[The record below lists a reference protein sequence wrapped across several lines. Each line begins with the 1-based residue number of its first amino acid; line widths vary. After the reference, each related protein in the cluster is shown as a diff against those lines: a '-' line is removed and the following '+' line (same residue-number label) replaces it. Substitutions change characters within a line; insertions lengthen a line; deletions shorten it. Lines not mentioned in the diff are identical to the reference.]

1 MKLIGML
8 DSPYVRRVAISLHL
22 LDIPFEHEAVS
33 VFRHFD
39 AFKAINPV
47 VKAPTL
53 VLDDGTALMDSSLI
67 LDYLETLAGRSL
79 LPAAA
84 APRAQAL
91 RVVGLALALCE
102 KAVQIVYEKEL
113 RPQEKQHAPWLER
126 VRYQLH
132 AACRELEAEL
142 ARRPLAEGREMGQD
156 GISLAVAWGFAR
168 LVIADELEPAGYPLL
183 ANFAERAERLPAFVA
198 TPMT

>member
-1 MKLIGML
+1 M
-8 DSPYVRRVAISLHL
+8 
-22 LDIPFEHEAVS
+22 
-33 VFRHFD
+33 
-39 AFKAINPV
+39 

-53 VLDDGTALMDSSLI
+53 VLDDGTVLMDSSLI